1 MKHILSAFVVLSLVL
16 TSACSHTEPTLAD
29 ELSQENL
36 GQAELGNTAPAQ
48 ETVSSESVVG
58 QPAVVPSWEAP
69 AAPVKSHTKKFAK
82 KKKRGAKKLL
92 AKAKKRSRRNRHR

>member
-16 TSACSHTEPTLAD
+16 TSACSHSEPTLAD

-36 GQAELGNTAPAQ
+36 GQADFGNTAPVQ
-48 ETVSSESVVG
+48 QTVSSETVVG

-69 AAPVKSHTKKFAK
+69 APAKTYTKKFAK
-82 KKKRGAKKLL
+82 KKKRASKKLL
-92 AKAKKRSRRNRHR
+92 AKSKKRSRRNRNR